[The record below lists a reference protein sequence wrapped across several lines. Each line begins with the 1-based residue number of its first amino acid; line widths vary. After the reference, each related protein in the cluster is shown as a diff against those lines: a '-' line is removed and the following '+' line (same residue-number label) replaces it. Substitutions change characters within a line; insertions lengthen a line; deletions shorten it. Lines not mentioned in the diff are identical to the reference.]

1 LSEEIFD
8 MWNTSLWD
16 YKLGEFRQ
24 FINTINP
31 KSTLIPDAFEDCR
44 ELPCFPQKFRSMTVQ
59 EVSADPKLIEELYYS
74 REGMQAQAKYNL
86 GCKPKVREKE
96 LINSL
101 DEICEIDTERAK
113 AKVVLGRH
121 SDSQQTYCYALEV
134 AIAPRTDVGTE
145 CIGEVEIIDS
155 INDLTS
161 SDGGGTYF
169 DGGNYYWTGEKG
181 KQKGLGL
188 NATSIRSI
196 LSICGFNRGEHS
208 SRIKKPCVLFINLK
222 CRVIDWLGAKG
233 KTQINTKPF
242 ARDIVE
248 TVSKLAYQMPSYY
261 GHGLRWTES
270 DEDEDNNGVYI
281 EYLRDFLRKRRH
293 DIELDPSLRVRDR
306 LTQSGVW
313 YRIRPIMIEDGF
325 KPRNKST
332 DRNGRVIYDWGTT
345 RKGLTSK
352 IAETIRELWPDEEH
366 VTREYLGIV
375 AKARAMM
382 YFNGQVFPID
392 FESKEELAMV
402 GTTDLVVVEKDG
414 ITDVLL
420 EAAKRY
426 RIALVA
432 TGGETSKYA
441 QDLIRL
447 ADEAG
452 LNVCVLTDYDINGIG
467 IWRHAGNNIAR
478 IGIDRSIIKWLRDH
492 GYRKKDGTEITEED
506 VEEEYSPNPKLLQE
520 DDDPYL
526 LSKRIELDSIV
537 EKAGAH
543 ALWHYIVYKLEET
556 FPEVRDYSPVISE
569 PEPETFYTQEIN
581 DFIEYINNYTRG
593 SLDEEWTRIKQD
605 AEEVNGLTE
614 VDLEEEANDIILK
627 SVVQED
633 EGIKSISAKL
643 KELMDSGTLPKAKQ
657 LEPEHDR
664 KRRPKPVKAVEV
676 SSGETRLKE
685 GVKIHVDPE
694 YDIFGVFSNNN
705 KSTQN
710 QHDSRD
716 KIDEK
721 LEGGSKS
728 IEETDSLESSN
739 DTSFDM
745 DAIKNIEARLFEKY
759 PTTTI
764 EERHTIMNNLTMV
777 VKSYRL
783 FRALHASLPKD
794 APARSRTDKALRKSR
809 SAFNGCQKLLKSV
822 GIVIDENGIIN
833 GKWIWGKLE

>member
-1 LSEEIFD
+1 
-8 MWNTSLWD
+8 MWITSLWD

-31 KSTLIPDAFEDCR
+31 KSTLIPDAFSDCR

-59 EVSADPKLIEELYYS
+59 EVSANPKLIEELYYS
-74 REGMQAQAKYNL
+74 REGMLAQAKYNL
-86 GCKPKVREKE
+86 GYKPKVREKQ
-96 LINSL
+96 LISSL
-101 DEICEIDTERAK
+101 DEIYQIDTEKAK
-113 AKVVLGRH
+113 AKVVLGRY
-121 SDSQQTYCYALEV
+121 SDSQQIYCYALEV

-169 DGGNYYWTGEKG
+169 DGGDYYWIGEKG
-181 KQKGLGL
+181 KQKGLTL
-188 NATSIRSI
+188 NGTTIRGI
-196 LSICGFNRGEHS
+196 LSTCGFNRGEYS
-208 SRIKKPCVLFINLK
+208 SRIKKPCVLFINLR
-222 CRVIDWLGAKG
+222 CRVIEWLGAKG

-242 ARDIVE
+242 ARDIVM

-270 DEDEDNNGVYI
+270 DEDEDSSGEYI

-293 DIELDPSLRVRDR
+293 DVELGPSLRVRDR

-332 DRNGRVIYDWGTT
+332 DSKSRVVYDWGTT

-352 IAETIRELWPDEEH
+352 IAKTIRELWPDEEH

-392 FESKEELAMV
+392 FESKEELVMV
-402 GTTDLVVVEKDG
+402 GTTDLVVVEKEG

-420 EAAKRY
+420 DAAKRY

-452 LNVCVLTDYDINGIG
+452 LNVCVLTDYDIHGIG
-467 IWRHAGNNIAR
+467 IWRHAGTNIAR
-478 IGIDRSIIKWLRDH
+478 IGIDRSIITWLRDH
-492 GYRKKDGTEITEED
+492 GYRKIKDGTEITEED
-506 VEEEYSPNPKLLQE
+506 VEEEYSPNPELLQE
-520 DDDPYL
+520 GDDPYL
-526 LSKRIELDSIV
+526 LTKRIELDAIV

-556 FPEVRDYSPVISE
+556 FPDVRDYSPVLSE
-569 PEPETFYTQEIN
+569 PQPETFYTQEMN
-581 DFIEYINNYTRG
+581 EFKEYLNSYTQG
-593 SLDEEWTRIKQD
+593 SYDEEWTKIIRD

-614 VDLEEEANDIILK
+614 VDHEEEANDIILK
-627 SVVQED
+627 SVVQQD
-633 EGIKSISAKL
+633 EGIKTISTKL
-643 KELMDSGTLPKAKQ
+643 KELMESGTLPKVKQ
-657 LEPEHDR
+657 IH
-664 KRRPKPVKAVEV
+664 PKPDRARERKPKPVEV
-676 SSGETRLKE
+676 SSEETKLKK
-685 GVKIHVDPE
+685 GVKIHVNPE
-694 YDIFGVFSNNN
+694 YDIFGVFKGES
-705 KSTQN
+705 KSGQN
-710 QHDSRD
+710 Q
-716 KIDEK
+716 
-721 LEGGSKS
+721 
-728 IEETDSLESSN
+728 
-739 DTSFDM
+739 
-745 DAIKNIEARLFEKY
+745 
-759 PTTTI
+759 
-764 EERHTIMNNLTMV
+764 
-777 VKSYRL
+777 
-783 FRALHASLPKD
+783 
-794 APARSRTDKALRKSR
+794 
-809 SAFNGCQKLLKSV
+809 
-822 GIVIDENGIIN
+822 
-833 GKWIWGKLE
+833 